1 MKNFFRLSFL
11 ALTISLS
18 VAACSSNKPAETATD
33 SVAVDS
39 LAADSMSVTDT
50 ATVDTSKVDT
60 AKAM

>member
-1 MKNFFRLSFL
+1 MKNFFKVSFL
-11 ALTISLS
+11 ALTISLT

>member
-1 MKNFFRLSFL
+1 MKNFFKLSFL

-18 VAACSSNKPAETATD
+18 VAACSSNKPAVTSTD

-39 LAADSMSVTDT
+39 TAKDSMSVADT

-60 AKAM
+60 TKKK

>member
-1 MKNFFRLSFL
+1 MKNFFKLSFL

-18 VAACSSNKPAETATD
+18 VAACSSKKPAETATD

-39 LAADSMSVTDT
+39 TAKDSMSVADT

-60 AKAM
+60 TKKM

>member
-60 AKAM
+60 TKKM

>member
-1 MKNFFRLSFL
+1 MKNFFKLSFL

-39 LAADSMSVTDT
+39 TAKDSMSVADT

-60 AKAM
+60 TKKM

>member
-1 MKNFFRLSFL
+1 MKNFFRLSFF

-50 ATVDTSKVDT
+50 ATADTSKVDT